1 MKPNAF
7 LLHSPYNT
15 SLPKEYDVSWKQNL
29 IEKLLLCFSN
39 QIYIYIY
46 LNGSL
51 NNRAP
56 TRKWRARVRMRVY
69 LLIKK
74 SKNCANKSK
83 MKSFFWLQTQT
94 QNKQTGGCDS
104 DLIHIRK

>member
-46 LNGSL
+46 IYIWMEVWTTVRPHGSEE
-51 NNRAP
+51 
-56 TRKWRARVRMRVY
+56 RVY
-69 LLIKK
+69 GWGFIY
-74 SKNCANKSK
+74 
-83 MKSFFWLQTQT
+83 
-94 QNKQTGGCDS
+94 
-104 DLIHIRK
+104 

>member
-39 QIYIYIY
+39 QIYIYDDFMFEWKFEQPC
-46 LNGSL
+46 
-51 NNRAP
+51 AH
-56 TRKWRARVRMRVY
+56 TEV
-69 LLIKK
+69 K
-74 SKNCANKSK
+74 SACTDEGLFIN
-83 MKSFFWLQTQT
+83 
-94 QNKQTGGCDS
+94 
-104 DLIHIRK
+104 